1 MQNKKAKAIVPG
13 LRLSK
18 SGSEF
23 FIGLFIEVDSRDQ
36 LREELCGAGIIKQR
50 SG

>member
-1 MQNKKAKAIVPG
+1 MQNKKAKAKLPG
-13 LRLSK
+13 RRFSE

-36 LREELCGAGIIKQR
+36 LREELCGAGIT
-50 SG
+50 